1 MVRLSCSVSG
11 GRNTSAAAWAGA
23 SPALRTVSSSNA
35 AAADSQRF
43 YATSSP
49 SGALAGSPDQR
60 EPGTTSKIAGKS
72 LRRLGAAAPELREV
86 HTAGQA
92 RAYAHPRCVP
102 PSL

>member
-1 MVRLSCSVSG
+1 MWTRPWIRSYEYERAVGSGRRQHAPSG
-11 GRNTSAAAWAGA
+11 GGDVFERGH
-23 SPALRTVSSSNA
+23 
-35 AAADSQRF
+35 
-43 YATSSP
+43 ATSSP

-92 RAYAHPRCVP
+92 RVTTLIYGMWHRLYEI
-102 PSL
+102 S

>member
-1 MVRLSCSVSG
+1 MDPPQRQKRPVKWSKVRFT
-11 GRNTSAAAWAGA
+11 R
-23 SPALRTVSSSNA
+23 
-35 AAADSQRF
+35 SQRKSRKCSRPQVSQVSTLPF
-43 YATSSP
+43 PWSSE
-49 SGALAGSPDQR
+49 SALAGSPDQR